1 MNFSHHL
8 VARVTWPSHREL
20 MLPDGKNVNW
30 ERKPNRKMRQESGI
44 LPVPTTRYSP
54 EHTRKAVRPTGWP
67 LSQNGYTFV
76 SSALPAQILQITA
89 QE

>member
-44 LPVPTTRYSP
+44 LPVPTTR
-54 EHTRKAVRPTGWP
+54 
-67 LSQNGYTFV
+67 
-76 SSALPAQILQITA
+76 
-89 QE
+89 